1 MPYRISQNGLKGL
14 SYSKFLMFRVFLLG
28 FMTIA
33 QIFEYEKG
41 ESAKSVPPP
50 LVLRKQKNSSNTDK
64 FFGCHNGIFQ
74 LKIRSFFGI
83 L

>member
-1 MPYRISQNGLKGL
+1 
-14 SYSKFLMFRVFLLG
+14 
-28 FMTIA
+28 MTIA